1 VQSSGK
7 TKRTK
12 FPMFFAAESVMKK
25 TLLLAATAL
34 ISTSAGAQE
43 FVKSQP
49 AGRTPKV
56 FSAMSGGLV
65 GETAAT
71 ARELVTF
78 RDPKWTLLTIAQI
91 AAATADAE
99 TSLHNFRS
107 CSTCVETGISRLVVG
122 SRPDVHKYAIA
133 GLVEI
138 GVEAVTAHY
147 LRNHGPAR
155 KWYRR
160 YIWTLPQTFSLYEHT
175 RADFHNVG
183 LKLRCDDTCL
193 HSF

>member
-1 VQSSGK
+1 
-7 TKRTK
+7 
-12 FPMFFAAESVMKK
+12 MMKK
-25 TLLLAATAL
+25 LLPLAAILLVTA
-34 ISTSAGAQE
+34 SVDAQE
-43 FVKSQP
+43 FVRSRP
-49 AGRTPKV
+49 AGRASKV
-56 FSAMSGGLV
+56 FGGVSGGLV
-65 GETAAT
+65 AETGAT
-71 ARELVTF
+71 ARDLVTF

-175 RADFHNVG
+175 RADFHNVD
-183 LKLRCDDTCL
+183 LKLRCDDTGL
-193 HSF
+193 HCF